1 MMNKTWMSVAALTL
15 MTGCVSGQYILDEQV
30 SQNREIHP
38 VQGEDGNYLGS
49 FALRKPYTEVTPM
62 QLEQCLSSNM
72 EQRQVKL
79 AASHLRDPIGQSEK
93 VAFNGMS
100 GDDHHVVSGLTGV
113 THHDGRDLAYRLELQ
128 RLPEAN
134 YYYFDRLGEA
144 VAGSSD
150 QFTPIGAWASA
161 SPIEAT
167 QGYEAVANHI
177 QSCLEKAATN
187 TPGEN
192 PTGWQPKS

>member
-1 MMNKTWMSVAALTL
+1 MMNKTWMGVAALTL
-15 MTGCVSGQYILDEQV
+15 MTGCVSSQYILDEQV

-49 FALRKPYTEVTPM
+49 FALRRPYTEVTPM
-62 QLEQCLSSNM
+62 QLEQCLSANM
-72 EQRQVKL
+72 EQRRFKL
-79 AASHLRDPIGQSEK
+79 AAGHLRDPIGQGEK

-100 GDDHHVVSGLTGV
+100 GDDNDVVSGLTGV

-144 VAGSSD
+144 VAGSRD

-167 QGYEAVANHI
+167 QGYEAVAEHI

-187 TPGEN
+187 TPGED
-192 PTGWQPKS
+192 PTGWQPRS